1 MTKKILKSRLE
12 QNSARISRR
21 ISKLKG
27 VSKQLS
33 RIRIAYFIVS
43 IIVLYLLSSVLS
55 DVIFLIS
62 LVLLITGFIVLVD
75 RHQKIEATIQRFE
88 ELLRIKKEHL
98 ARMDLRWDEIPRK
111 ELKLEVENHPFASD
125 LDLMG
130 EHSVFQ
136 LIDSSIYTESALR
149 LKNWLLQIKPAAND
163 IHLRQAKVK
172 ELVPLQMFRDK
183 LRVLGAITHS
193 ESRNAW
199 NNQEMLAW
207 LRNPPKQGLQKA
219 VIISAILAAC
229 NILFLS
235 LMLARIAS
243 PFFLMTSLVCYLLY
257 YKFNDRL
264 YSDLFDAAFN
274 IEKILNRFK
283 GILKHLESFRAG
295 DTTHLSNILEVYQS
309 EQERP
314 SKVIKSAQRLMSRAA
329 LQANQILWLIV
340 NVCVPWD
347 MYYAWRIEKMRQSIE
362 PKLTKWLDSFY
373 ELEALNSLANF
384 AMLNPEFSWPEIN
397 DASNNAFSA
406 QDLGH
411 PLIPDEARI
420 SNDFKVH
427 PNKDLFLITGSNMA
441 GKSTFLRT
449 VGVNLVLAFTGAPVC
464 AKSLN
469 TQVFRVF
476 SSINIT
482 DSLDEGYSHFYTE
495 VRRLRYLLDEL
506 ADIESAPLFFL
517 VDEIYRGTNNR
528 ERYIGSAAF
537 LKEVAGK
544 RGVGMISSHDLELSK
559 LESEIPQLVNLHFVE
574 SIKNNKMSFEYTL
587 REGPCPSTNALE
599 IMKMEGLPT

>member
-33 RIRIAYFIVS
+33 RIRIAYFILS
-43 IIVLYLLSSVLS
+43 IFILYLLSGVLS
-55 DVIFLIS
+55 DVMFLIS
-62 LVLLITGFIVLVD
+62 LVLVITGFIVLVD

-136 LIDSSIYTESALR
+136 LIDTSIYTESALR
-149 LKNWLLQIKPAAND
+149 LKNWLLQVKPAAND

-199 NNQEMLAW
+199 SNQEMLAW

-229 NILFLS
+229 NILFLGI
-235 LMLARIAS
+235 MLARIAS

-283 GILKHLESFRAG
+283 AILKHLESFHAG
-295 DTTHLSNILEVYQS
+295 EATHLSKVLEVYQS

-384 AMLNPEFSWPEIN
+384 AMLNPEFSWPKIN
-397 DASNNAFSA
+397 DDSKTIFAAK
-406 QDLGH
+406 DLGH
-411 PLIPDEARI
+411 PLIAEY
-420 SNDFKVH
+420 KV
-427 PNKDLFLITGSNMA
+427 
-441 GKSTFLRT
+441 
-449 VGVNLVLAFTGAPVC
+449 
-464 AKSLN
+464 
-469 TQVFRVF
+469 
-476 SSINIT
+476 
-482 DSLDEGYSHFYTE
+482 
-495 VRRLRYLLDEL
+495 
-506 ADIESAPLFFL
+506 
-517 VDEIYRGTNNR
+517 
-528 ERYIGSAAF
+528 
-537 LKEVAGK
+537 
-544 RGVGMISSHDLELSK
+544 
-559 LESEIPQLVNLHFVE
+559 
-574 SIKNNKMSFEYTL
+574 KN
-587 REGPCPSTNALE
+587 
-599 IMKMEGLPT
+599 

>member
-469 TQVFRVF
+469 TQVFRYF
-476 SSINIT
+476 RALILQIHWMKDIPIFT
-482 DSLDEGYSHFYTE
+482 QKY
-495 VRRLRYLLDEL
+495 
-506 ADIESAPLFFL
+506 ADYA
-517 VDEIYRGTNNR
+517 IYWMNW
-528 ERYIGSAAF
+528 
-537 LKEVAGK
+537 
-544 RGVGMISSHDLELSK
+544 
-559 LESEIPQLVNLHFVE
+559 
-574 SIKNNKMSFEYTL
+574 
-587 REGPCPSTNALE
+587 
-599 IMKMEGLPT
+599 PT